1 MLPFGRGS
9 SFEYVNSM
17 EQMKENSGADC
28 VPGSLAFCAKQ
39 CLVPGQHS
47 SGSPLPGVSSSM
59 LLFLLSGIFLFFPP
73 LTLPLL
79 LTLS

>member
-59 LLFLLSGIFLFFPP
+59 LLFLLSGVKFINGGMVVPR
-73 LTLPLL
+73 
-79 LTLS
+79 S